1 MMSSD
6 GQQAGERYQDE
17 ASKFESEEQALKIR
31 LLKAEIENK
40 EADTM
45 LKTEQTKWER
55 YKAMS
60 TVFGTAV
67 AVAGALL
74 ALGAWLGGHLTAVA
88 H

>member
-1 MMSSD
+1 MT
-6 GQQAGERYQDE
+6 AGEPNDLHPVQDDI
-17 ASKFESEEQALKIR
+17 EERALKLE

-74 ALGAWLGGHLTAVA
+74 ALGAWLGGHLTVLA

>member
-1 MMSSD
+1 MRSEVSP
-6 GQQAGERYQDE
+6 AGEPNDPDPNRLE
-17 ASKFESEEQALKIR
+17 IEERALKIE

-55 YKAMS
+55 TKAMS

-74 ALGAWLGGHLTAVA
+74 ALGAWLGGHLTAVT

>member
-1 MMSSD
+1 
-6 GQQAGERYQDE
+6 
-17 ASKFESEEQALKIR
+17 
-31 LLKAEIENK
+31 
-40 EADTM
+40 M

-60 TVFGTAV
+60 TVFGAAV

-74 ALGAWLGGHLTAVA
+74 ALGAWLGGHLTGVT